1 MTKRSFIT
9 FLLCT
14 CLISANLAWQS
25 KVAQDAGAAE
35 AVATIPSSAQVRI
48 DLKAKVD
55 QQIGA
60 LKIAIEESIPAY
72 EDFLQVKADPPG
84 NTLAEQKIYLNST
97 RGSLQRKVAVLTQ
110 ISSQISLL
118 MNQLLDLHKA
128 IDEAII
134 SIKQTAN
141 SRPTVTPPVECP
153 PGLEFGGESIWET
166 GTVQAVT
173 DGDTVEVKT
182 CRGVLEIRQIGIQ
195 ATETSKPDHIS
206 QCGADEATN
215 LMRKML
221 PIGSEVQ
228 LRATN
233 YASSNNYQEVARPF
247 RTIYAKDGEGK
258 FTIDVQAKLLA
269 AGLSLWFPNSTNEYF
284 HNLEYLNLLN
294 IAAEAKI
301 GLWSKT
307 LCPNDLTPLDS
318 IELWINSDSPLSN
331 ENAFGEYALL
341 HNKTDKEVDISNWSI
356 RDTSLELR
364 DEKFAFASGT
374 KIGAGQVLTV
384 YLGEPIANY
393 PLSNSEI
400 SLRLSAPILQNPTTN
415 SDKFTGDG
423 IYLISP
429 RTTKGGGNIRAWMH
443 RPCIPNDCA
452 APEWLLKNSDG
463 SARII
468 PLPQTL
474 SMILNPAKYAR
485 KVPDLTGLT
494 SEQVVGALA
503 GLDLI
508 AQIVD
513 LSPNSGKAPRI
524 VRDLSPKPGTNV
536 PAGAIVKVNVI
547 VPDA

>member
-35 AVATIPSSAQVRI
+35 AVTTIPSSAQVRI

-128 IDEAII
+128 IDEAVI

-463 SARII
+463 SARVI

>member
-1 MTKRSFIT
+1 MKKRSQLT
-9 FLLCT
+9 FLLCI
-14 CLISANLAWQS
+14 CLASANFSWQS
-25 KVAQDAGAAE
+25 KAAE
-35 AVATIPSSAQVRI
+35 VVVSVSTSAQTRT
-48 DLKAKVD
+48 DLKSKID
-55 QQIGA
+55 QQIDA
-60 LKIAIEESIPAY
+60 LKIAIEEAIPAH

-84 NTLAEQKIYLNST
+84 NTKAEQAIYLTSAQ
-97 RGSLQRKVAVLTQ
+97 GLLQRKVAV
-110 ISSQISLL
+110 ISQISGQISAL
-118 MNQLLDLHKA
+118 MSQLFALHKA
-128 IDEAII
+128 IDDAVV
-134 SIKQTAN
+134 SIKETAN

-182 CRGVLEIRQIGIQ
+182 CRGILEVRQIGIQ
-195 ATETSKPDHIS
+195 ATETTKPDHIS

-247 RTIYAKDGEGK
+247 RTIYAKDGDGK

-284 HNLEYLNLLN
+284 HNFEYLALLN
-294 IAAEAKI
+294 SAAEAKI
-301 GLWSKT
+301 GFWSKT
-307 LCPNDLTPLDS
+307 LCPNDLTQLDA
-318 IELWINSDSPLSN
+318 IELWMNSDSPLSN
-331 ENAFGEYALL
+331 ENPFGEYALL
-341 HNKTDKEVDISNWSI
+341 HNKTDKEIDISNWSI

-364 DEKFAFASGT
+364 DEKFAFAVGT

-384 YLGEPIANY
+384 YLGTPLTNY
-393 PLSNSEI
+393 PLSAGEI
-400 SLRLSAPILQNPTTN
+400 SFGLSSPILQNATLT

-423 IYLISP
+423 IYLMSP
-429 RTTKGGGNIRAWMH
+429 RTIKGGGNVRAWIH
-443 RPCIPNDCA
+443 RPCIPNDCV
-452 APEWLLKNSDG
+452 APEWLVKNTDG
-463 SARII
+463 SSRAI

-474 SMILNPAKYAR
+474 SMVLNPAKYAR

-494 SEQVVGALA
+494 AEQVTGALA
-503 GLDLI
+503 ALDLV

-513 LSPNSGKAPRI
+513 LSPNAGKANRT
-524 VRDLSPKPGTNV
+524 VRDLSPKPGTNL
-536 PAGAIVKVNVI
+536 PAGAVVKVNVI

>member
-1 MTKRSFIT
+1 MKKKSLIVFV
-9 FLLCT
+9 LSA
-14 CLISANLAWQS
+14 CLATVNLPWHS
-25 KVAQDAGAAE
+25 NAAE
-35 AVATIPSSAQVRI
+35 VAVPFLSSAQVRI

-84 NTLAEQKIYLNST
+84 DTLAEQNVYLNST
-97 RGSLQRKVAVLTQ
+97 RARLHRKVAVLTQ
-110 ISSQISLL
+110 ISAQISTL
-118 MNQLLDLHKA
+118 MNQLFALHKP
-128 IDEAII
+128 INDSVI
-134 SIKQTAN
+134 SIKEAAN
-141 SRPTVTPPVECP
+141 SRPTLTPPVECP

-182 CRGVLEIRQIGIQ
+182 CRGVLEVRQIGIQ
-195 ATETSKPDHIS
+195 ATETAKPDHIS

-215 LMRKML
+215 FMRKML

-247 RTIYAKDGEGK
+247 RTIFAKDSEGR
-258 FTIDVQAKLLA
+258 FTIDVQAKLLS

-294 IAAEAKI
+294 SAAEAKT

-307 LCPNDLTPLDS
+307 LCPNDSTPLDS
-318 IELWINSDSPLSN
+318 IDLWVNSDSPLGN
-331 ENAFGEYALL
+331 ENAFGEYVML
-341 HNKTDKEVDISNWSI
+341 HNKTDKEIDISKWSI
-356 RDTSLELR
+356 RDTSLDLR
-364 DEKFAFASGT
+364 DEKYAFESGS

-393 PLSNSEI
+393 PLTSNEI
-400 SLRLSAPILQNPTTN
+400 SLGLTSPILQNPTT
-415 SDKFTGDG
+415 SSEKFTGDG
-423 IYLISP
+423 IYLMSP

-443 RPCIPNDCA
+443 RPCIPNDCS
-452 APEWLLKNSDG
+452 PPDWQNKNSDG
-463 SARII
+463 STRVI

-474 SMILNPAKYAR
+474 SMALNPAKYAR

-494 SEQVVGALA
+494 AEQVTGALA
-503 GLDLI
+503 ALDLT
-508 AQIVD
+508 AQIID
-513 LSPNSGKAPRI
+513 LSPNAGKSQRI
-524 VRDLSPKPGTNV
+524 VKDLLPKPGTNL
-536 PAGAIVKVNVI
+536 PAGATVKVNVI

>member
-1 MTKRSFIT
+1 MKKRSLIT

-14 CLISANLAWQS
+14 CLASVNLAWQS
-25 KVAQDAGAAE
+25 EAAE
-35 AVATIPSSAQVRI
+35 VVINVSSSAQARI
-48 DLKAKVD
+48 ELKAKID

-60 LKIAIEESIPAY
+60 LKIATEESIPAY

-84 NTLAEQKIYLNST
+84 DSLAEQKIYLDST
-97 RGSLQRKVAVLTQ
+97 RTRLQQKVSTLTKISAQ
-110 ISSQISLL
+110 ISAL
-118 MNQLLDLHKA
+118 MNQLLALHKA
-128 IDEAII
+128 IDDAVL
-134 SIKQTAN
+134 SIKETAN
-141 SRPTVTPPVECP
+141 SRPTLTPPVECP
-153 PGLEFGGESIWET
+153 PGIEFGGESIWET

-182 CRGVLEIRQIGIQ
+182 CRGVLEVRQIGIQ
-195 ATETSKPDHIS
+195 ATETAKPDHLS

-247 RTIYAKDGEGK
+247 RTIYARDSEGK

-269 AGLSLWFPNSTNEYF
+269 AGLALWFPNSTNEYF
-284 HNLEYLNLLN
+284 HNLEYLTLLN
-294 IAAEAKI
+294 TAAEAKVGI
-301 GLWSKT
+301 WSKT

-318 IELWINSDSPLSN
+318 IELWVNSDSLLSN

-341 HNKTDKEVDISNWSI
+341 HNKTEKEIDISKWSI
-356 RDTSLELR
+356 RDTSLDLR
-364 DEKFAFASGT
+364 DEKFAFAAGT

-384 YLGEPIANY
+384 YLGAPILNY
-393 PLSNSEI
+393 PLSAGEI
-400 SLRLSAPILQNPTTN
+400 SLGLTAPILQNATLS

-429 RTTKGGGNIRAWMH
+429 RTIKGGGNIRAWLH
-443 RPCIPNDCA
+443 RPCIPNDCV
-452 APEWLLKNSDG
+452 APEWLIKNPDG
-463 SARII
+463 SARAI

-474 SMILNPAKYAR
+474 SMVLNPAKYAR
-485 KVPDLTGLT
+485 KVPDLTGL
-494 SEQVVGALA
+494 SAEQVTGALA
-503 GLDLI
+503 ALDLV

-513 LSPNSGKAPRI
+513 QSPNSGKATRM
-524 VRDLSPKPGTNV
+524 VRDLSPKMGTNL
-536 PAGAIVKVNVI
+536 PAGAQVKVYVG

>member
-1 MTKRSFIT
+1 MKKRS
-9 FLLCT
+9 LLVFVLSA
-14 CLISANLAWQS
+14 CLATVNLPWYS
-25 KVAQDAGAAE
+25 NAAE
-35 AVATIPSSAQVRI
+35 VAVPFLSSAQVRI

-84 NTLAEQKIYLNST
+84 DTLAEQNVYLNST
-97 RGSLQRKVAVLTQ
+97 RARLHRKVAVLTQ
-110 ISSQISLL
+110 ISAQISTL
-118 MNQLLDLHKA
+118 MNQLFALHKP
-128 IDEAII
+128 INDSVI
-134 SIKQTAN
+134 SIKETAN
-141 SRPTVTPPVECP
+141 SRPTLTPPVECP

-182 CRGVLEIRQIGIQ
+182 CRGVLEVRQIGIQ
-195 ATETSKPDHIS
+195 ATETAKPDHIS

-247 RTIYAKDGEGK
+247 RTIFAKDSEGR
-258 FTIDVQAKLLA
+258 FTIDVQAKLLS

-294 IAAEAKI
+294 SAAEAKT

-307 LCPNDLTPLDS
+307 LCPNDSTPLDS
-318 IELWINSDSPLSN
+318 IDLWVNSDSPLGN
-331 ENAFGEYALL
+331 ENAFGEYVLL
-341 HNKTDKEVDISNWSI
+341 HNKTDKEIDISKWSI
-356 RDTSLELR
+356 RDTSLDLR
-364 DEKFAFASGT
+364 DESFAFASGT
-374 KIGAGQVLTV
+374 KIGANQVLTV

-393 PLSNSEI
+393 PLTSNEI
-400 SLRLSAPILQNPTTN
+400 SLGLTSPILQNPTT
-415 SDKFTGDG
+415 SSEKFTGDG
-423 IYLISP
+423 IYLMSP
-429 RTTKGGGNIRAWMH
+429 RTTKGGGNIRSWMH
-443 RPCIPNDCA
+443 RPCIPNDCS
-452 APEWLLKNSDG
+452 PPDWLNKNSDG
-463 SARII
+463 STRVI

-474 SMILNPAKYAR
+474 SMALNPAKYAR

-494 SEQVVGALA
+494 AEQVTGALA
-503 GLDLI
+503 ALDLT
-508 AQIVD
+508 AQIID
-513 LSPNSGKAPRI
+513 LSPNSGKSPRI
-524 VRDLSPKPGTNV
+524 VRDLLPKPGTNL
-536 PAGAIVKVNVI
+536 PAGATVKVNVI

>member
-1 MTKRSFIT
+1 MKKRSLLT
-9 FLLCT
+9 FFLCVG
-14 CLISANLAWQS
+14 LASASLASQF
-25 KVAQDAGAAE
+25 KVTENAGAAE
-35 AVATIPSSAQVRI
+35 VVVNVLSSAQMRI

-60 LKIAIEESIPAY
+60 LKIAIEESFPAH

-84 NTLAEQKIYLNST
+84 DTLAEQNIYLNST
-97 RGSLQRKVAVLTQ
+97 RARLQRKVAVLTQ
-110 ISSQISLL
+110 ISAQVSTL
-118 MNQLLDLHKA
+118 MNQLLALHKA
-128 IDEAII
+128 IDEAVI
-134 SIKQTAN
+134 SIKETAN
-141 SRPTVTPPVECP
+141 SRPIVTPPVECP
-153 PGLEFGGESIWET
+153 PALEFGGESIWET
-166 GTVQAVT
+166 GIVQAVT

-195 ATETSKPDHIS
+195 ATETSKPEHIS

-221 PIGSEVQ
+221 PIGSDVQ

-247 RTIYAKDGEGK
+247 RTIYAKDSEGK

-269 AGLSLWFPNSTNEYF
+269 AGLALWFPNSTNEYF

-294 IAAEAKI
+294 SAAEAKI

-307 LCPNDLTPLDS
+307 FCPNDLSVLDS
-318 IELWINSDSPLSN
+318 IELWINSDSNLSN

-341 HNKTDKEVDISNWSI
+341 RNKTEKEIDISKWSI

-400 SLRLSAPILQNPTTN
+400 SLGLTAPILQNPTTS

-423 IYLISP
+423 IYLMSP

-443 RPCIPNDCA
+443 RPCIPNDCV
-452 APEWLLKNSDG
+452 APDWVSKNADG
-463 SARII
+463 SARVI

-474 SMILNPAKYAR
+474 SMVLNPAKYAR
-485 KVPDLTGLT
+485 IVPDLTGLT
-494 SEQVVGALA
+494 AEQVTGALA
-503 GLDLI
+503 ALDLTT
-508 AQIVD
+508 QIID
-513 LSPNSGKAPRI
+513 LSPNSGKSPRI
-524 VRDLSPKPGTNV
+524 VRDLSPKPGTNL
-536 PAGAIVKVNVI
+536 PAGAVVKVNVI

>member
-1 MTKRSFIT
+1 MNKRSLIV

-14 CLISANLAWQS
+14 CLASINLAWQS
-25 KVAQDAGAAE
+25 EAAE
-35 AVATIPSSAQVRI
+35 VVPSILTSAQTRI
-48 DLKAKVD
+48 DLKSKID
-55 QQIGA
+55 QQISA
-60 LKIAIEESIPAY
+60 LKIATEESIPAY

-84 NTLAEQKIYLNST
+84 DTLAEQKIYLDST
-97 RGSLQRKVAVLTQ
+97 RTRLQQKVSTLTKISAQ
-110 ISSQISLL
+110 ISAL
-118 MNQLLDLHKA
+118 MNQLLALHKA
-128 IDEAII
+128 IADAVIL
-134 SIKQTAN
+134 IKETAN
-141 SRPTVTPPVECP
+141 SRLTLTPPVECP
-153 PGLEFGGESIWET
+153 PGIEFGGESIWET

-182 CRGVLEIRQIGIQ
+182 CRGVLEVRQIGIQ
-195 ATETSKPDHIS
+195 ATETSKSDHIS

-228 LRATN
+228 LRASN
-233 YASSNNYQEVARPF
+233 YASSNNYEEVARPF
-247 RTIYAKDGEGK
+247 RTIYAKDSEGK

-284 HNLEYLNLLN
+284 HNLEYLTLLN
-294 IAAEAKI
+294 AAAEAKV

-307 LCPNDLTPLDS
+307 LCPNDSTPLDS

-341 HNKTDKEVDISNWSI
+341 HNKTDKVIDISKWSI
-356 RDTSLELR
+356 RDTSLDLR
-364 DEKFAFASGT
+364 DERFAFASGT

-393 PLSNSEI
+393 PLSNNEI
-400 SLRLSAPILQNPTTN
+400 SLGLNAPILQNPTTS

-443 RPCIPNDCA
+443 RPCIPNDCV
-452 APEWLLKNSDG
+452 APEWLSKNVDG
-463 SARII
+463 SARVI

-474 SMILNPAKYAR
+474 SMVLNPAKYAR
-485 KVPDLTGLT
+485 KVPDLTGL
-494 SEQVVGALA
+494 SAEQVAGALA
-503 GLDLI
+503 ALDLV

-513 LSPNSGKAPRI
+513 QSPNSGKATRM
-524 VRDLSPKPGTNV
+524 VRDLSPKMGTNL
-536 PAGAIVKVNVI
+536 PAGAQVKVYVG

>member
-1 MTKRSFIT
+1 MKKRVLIT
-9 FLLCT
+9 FLLCA
-14 CLISANLAWQS
+14 CLGSLNVAWQS
-25 KVAQDAGAAE
+25 EAAE
-35 AVATIPSSAQVRI
+35 VVINVSSSTQARI
-48 DLKAKVD
+48 DLKAKID

-60 LKIAIEESIPAY
+60 LKIATEESIPAY

-84 NTLAEQKIYLNST
+84 DSLAEQKIYLDST
-97 RGSLQRKVAVLTQ
+97 RTRLQQKVSTLTKISAQISALMIQLLALHKVIDDAVL
-110 ISSQISLL
+110 
-118 MNQLLDLHKA
+118 
-128 IDEAII
+128 
-134 SIKQTAN
+134 SIKETAN
-141 SRPTVTPPVECP
+141 SRPTLTPPVECP
-153 PGLEFGGESIWET
+153 SGIEFGGESIWET

-182 CRGVLEIRQIGIQ
+182 CRGVLEVRQIGIQ
-195 ATETSKPDHIS
+195 ATETAKPDHLS

-247 RTIYAKDGEGK
+247 RTIYAKDSEGK

-294 IAAEAKI
+294 AAADAKV

-318 IELWINSDSPLSN
+318 IELWINSDSLLSN

-341 HNKTDKEVDISNWSI
+341 HNKTEKEIDISKWSI
-356 RDTSLELR
+356 RDTSLDLR
-364 DEKFAFASGT
+364 DEKFAFAAGT
-374 KIGAGQVLTV
+374 KIGAGQVLTI
-384 YLGEPIANY
+384 YLGTPILNY
-393 PLSNSEI
+393 PLSAGEI
-400 SLRLSAPILQNPTTN
+400 SLGLTAPILQNATLS

-429 RTTKGGGNIRAWMH
+429 RTIKGGGNIRAWLH
-443 RPCIPNDCA
+443 RPCIPNDCVV
-452 APEWLLKNSDG
+452 PEWLIKNPDG
-463 SARII
+463 SARAI

-474 SMILNPAKYAR
+474 SMVLNPAKYAR
-485 KVPDLTGLT
+485 KVPDLTGL
-494 SEQVVGALA
+494 SAEQVAGALA
-503 GLDLI
+503 ALDLV

-513 LSPNSGKAPRI
+513 QSPNSGKATRM
-524 VRDLSPKPGTNV
+524 VRDLSPKMGTNL
-536 PAGAIVKVNVI
+536 PAGAQVKVYVG

>member
-35 AVATIPSSAQVRI
+35 AVTTIPSSAQVRI

-97 RGSLQRKVAVLTQ
+97 RGSLQRKVTVLTQ

-128 IDEAII
+128 IDEAVI

-294 IAAEAKI
+294 IATEAKI

-463 SARII
+463 SARVI

>member
-1 MTKRSFIT
+1 MNKRSQLT
-9 FLLCT
+9 FLLCI
-14 CLISANLAWQS
+14 CLASVNLSWQS
-25 KVAQDAGAAE
+25 KAAE
-35 AVATIPSSAQVRI
+35 VATSISTSAQTRT
-48 DLKAKVD
+48 DLKSRID
-55 QQIGA
+55 QQIDA
-60 LKIAIEESIPAY
+60 LRIAIEEAIPAH

-84 NTLAEQKIYLNST
+84 DTKAEQAIYLNST
-97 RGSLQRKVAVLTQ
+97 RGLLQRKVAILSQ
-110 ISSQISLL
+110 ISSQISTLL
-118 MNQLLDLHKA
+118 VQLLALHKE
-128 IDEAII
+128 IDDSVI
-134 SIKQTAN
+134 SIKEIAN
-141 SRPTVTPPVECP
+141 ARPTVTPPVECP

-166 GTVQAVT
+166 GIVQAVT

-182 CRGVLEIRQIGIQ
+182 CRGVLEVRQIGIQ
-195 ATETSKPDHIS
+195 ATETTKPDHIS

-247 RTIYAKDGEGK
+247 RTIYAKDSEGK
-258 FTIDVQAKLLA
+258 FTIDVQAKLLS

-284 HNLEYLNLLN
+284 HNLEYLTLLN
-294 IAAEAKI
+294 SAAEAKL

-318 IELWINSDSPLSN
+318 IEMWVNSDSPLSN

-341 HNKTDKEVDISNWSI
+341 RNKSDKEIDISNWSI

-364 DEKFAFASGT
+364 DEKFAFAPGT
-374 KIGAGQVLTV
+374 KIGVGQVITV
-384 YLGEPIANY
+384 YLGEAIANY
-393 PLSNSEI
+393 PLTNSEI
-400 SLRLSAPILQNPTTN
+400 SFGLTAPILQNPTTN

-423 IYLISP
+423 IYLMSP
-429 RTTKGGGNIRAWMH
+429 RTSKGGGNIRAWMH
-443 RPCIPNDCA
+443 RPCIPNDCS
-452 APEWLLKNSDG
+452 APDWLLKNSDG
-463 SARII
+463 SARNI

-494 SEQVVGALA
+494 AEQVAGALA
-503 GLDLI
+503 ALDLV

-513 LSPNSGKAPRI
+513 LSPNSGKATRI
-524 VRDLSPKPGTNV
+524 VRDLSPKPGTNL
-536 PAGAIVKVNVI
+536 PAGAFVKVTVV

>member
-1 MTKRSFIT
+1 MKKKSLIVFV
-9 FLLCT
+9 LSA
-14 CLISANLAWQS
+14 CLATVNLPWYS
-25 KVAQDAGAAE
+25 NAAE
-35 AVATIPSSAQVRI
+35 VAVPILSSAQVRI

-84 NTLAEQKIYLNST
+84 DTLAEQNVYLNST
-97 RGSLQRKVAVLTQ
+97 RARLHRKVAVLTQ
-110 ISSQISLL
+110 ISVQISTL
-118 MNQLLDLHKA
+118 MNQLFALHKP
-128 IDEAII
+128 INDSVI
-134 SIKQTAN
+134 SIKEAAN
-141 SRPTVTPPVECP
+141 SRPTLTPPVECP

-182 CRGVLEIRQIGIQ
+182 CRGVLEVRQIGIQ
-195 ATETSKPDHIS
+195 ATETAKPDHIS

-247 RTIYAKDGEGK
+247 RTIFAKDSEGR
-258 FTIDVQAKLLA
+258 FTIDVQAKLLS

-294 IAAEAKI
+294 SAAEAKT

-307 LCPNDLTPLDS
+307 LCPNDSTPLDS
-318 IELWINSDSPLSN
+318 IDLWVNSDSPLGN
-331 ENAFGEYALL
+331 ENAFGEYVLL
-341 HNKTDKEVDISNWSI
+341 HNKTDKEIDISKWSI
-356 RDTSLELR
+356 RDTSLDLR
-364 DEKFAFASGT
+364 DESFAFASGT
-374 KIGAGQVLTV
+374 KIGANQVLTV

-393 PLSNSEI
+393 PLTSNEI
-400 SLRLSAPILQNPTTN
+400 SLGLTSPILQNPTT
-415 SDKFTGDG
+415 SSEKFTGDG
-423 IYLISP
+423 IYLMSP
-429 RTTKGGGNIRAWMH
+429 RTTKGGGNIRSWMH
-443 RPCIPNDCA
+443 RPCIPNDCS
-452 APEWLLKNSDG
+452 PPDWLNKNSDG
-463 SARII
+463 STRVI

-474 SMILNPAKYAR
+474 SMVLNPAKYAR

-494 SEQVVGALA
+494 AEQVTGALA
-503 GLDLI
+503 ALDLT
-508 AQIVD
+508 AQIID
-513 LSPNSGKAPRI
+513 LSPNSGKSPRI
-524 VRDLSPKPGTNV
+524 VRDLLPKPGTNL
-536 PAGAIVKVNVI
+536 PAGATVKVNVI

>member
-1 MTKRSFIT
+1 MKKRSLIVFALSLCLATVNLPWFSNAAEVATT
-9 FLLCT
+9 FL
-14 CLISANLAWQS
+14 
-25 KVAQDAGAAE
+25 
-35 AVATIPSSAQVRI
+35 SSAQIRI

-60 LKIAIEESIPAY
+60 LKIAVEESIPAY

-84 NTLAEQKIYLNST
+84 DTLAEQNIYLNST
-97 RGSLQRKVAVLTQ
+97 RARLQRKVAVLTQ
-110 ISSQISLL
+110 ISAQISTL
-118 MNQLLDLHKA
+118 MNQLLALHKG
-128 IDEAII
+128 INDSVI
-134 SIKQTAN
+134 SIKEIAN
-141 SRPTVTPPVECP
+141 SRPTLNPPVECP
-153 PGLEFGGESIWET
+153 PALEFGGESIWET

-182 CRGVLEIRQIGIQ
+182 CRGVLEVRQIGIQ
-195 ATETSKPDHIS
+195 ATETAKPDHLS

-215 LMRKML
+215 FMRKML

-247 RTIYAKDGEGK
+247 RTIYAKDSEGK

-269 AGLSLWFPNSTNEYF
+269 AGLALWFPNSTNEYF

-294 IAAEAKI
+294 GAADAKT

-307 LCPNDLTPLDS
+307 LCPNDSTPLDS
-318 IELWINSDSPLSN
+318 IELWINSDSPMSN

-341 HNKTDKEVDISNWSI
+341 HNKTDKVIDISKWSI
-356 RDTSLELR
+356 RDTSLDLR
-364 DEKFAFASGT
+364 DESFAFASGT

-384 YLGEPIANY
+384 YLGEAIANY
-393 PLSNSEI
+393 PLSNNEI
-400 SLRLSAPILQNPTTN
+400 SLGLTAPILQNPTTS

-443 RPCIPNDCA
+443 RPCIPNDCV
-452 APEWLLKNSDG
+452 APEWLSKNVDG
-463 SARII
+463 SARVI

-474 SMILNPAKYAR
+474 SMVLNPAKYAR

-494 SEQVVGALA
+494 AEQVTGALA
-503 GLDLI
+503 ALDLT
-508 AQIVD
+508 AQIID
-513 LSPNSGKAPRI
+513 LSPNSGKSPRI
-524 VRDLSPKPGTNV
+524 VRDLSPKPGTNL
-536 PAGAIVKVNVI
+536 PAGAVVKVNVI

>member
-1 MTKRSFIT
+1 MKKRSLIT

-14 CLISANLAWQS
+14 CLASVNLAWQS
-25 KVAQDAGAAE
+25 EAAE
-35 AVATIPSSAQVRI
+35 VVINVSSSAQARI
-48 DLKAKVD
+48 ELKAKID

-60 LKIAIEESIPAY
+60 LKIATEESIPAY

-84 NTLAEQKIYLNST
+84 DTLAEQKIYLDST
-97 RGSLQRKVAVLTQ
+97 RTRLQQKVSTLTKISAQ
-110 ISSQISLL
+110 ISAL
-118 MNQLLDLHKA
+118 MNQLLALHKA
-128 IDEAII
+128 IDDAVL
-134 SIKQTAN
+134 SIKETAN
-141 SRPTVTPPVECP
+141 SRPTLTPPVECP
-153 PGLEFGGESIWET
+153 PGIEFGGESIWET

-182 CRGVLEIRQIGIQ
+182 CRGVLEVRQIGIQ
-195 ATETSKPDHIS
+195 ATETAKPDHLS

-247 RTIYAKDGEGK
+247 RTIYARDSEGK

-269 AGLSLWFPNSTNEYF
+269 AGLALWFPNSTNEYF
-284 HNLEYLNLLN
+284 HNLEYLTLLN
-294 IAAEAKI
+294 TAAEAKVGI
-301 GLWSKT
+301 WSKT

-318 IELWINSDSPLSN
+318 IELWVNSDSLLSN

-341 HNKTDKEVDISNWSI
+341 HNKTEKEIDISKWSI
-356 RDTSLELR
+356 RDTSLDLR
-364 DEKFAFASGT
+364 DEKFAFAAGT

-384 YLGEPIANY
+384 YLGAPILNY
-393 PLSNSEI
+393 PLSAGEI
-400 SLRLSAPILQNPTTN
+400 SLGLTAPILQNATLS

-429 RTTKGGGNIRAWMH
+429 RTIKGGGNIRAWLH
-443 RPCIPNDCA
+443 RPCIPNDCV
-452 APEWLLKNSDG
+452 APEWLIKNPDG
-463 SARII
+463 SARAI

-474 SMILNPAKYAR
+474 SMVLNPAKYAR
-485 KVPDLTGLT
+485 KVPDLTGL
-494 SEQVVGALA
+494 SAEQVTGALA
-503 GLDLI
+503 ALDLV

-513 LSPNSGKAPRI
+513 QSPNSGKATRM
-524 VRDLSPKPGTNV
+524 VRDLSPKMGTNL
-536 PAGAIVKVNVI
+536 PAGAQVKVYVG

>member
-1 MTKRSFIT
+1 MKKRSLLT
-9 FLLCT
+9 FFLCVG
-14 CLISANLAWQS
+14 LASASLASQF
-25 KVAQDAGAAE
+25 KVAENAGAAE

-48 DLKAKVD
+48 DLKVKVD

-84 NTLAEQKIYLNST
+84 DTLAEQNIYLNST
-97 RGSLQRKVAVLTQ
+97 RTRLQQKVSTLTKISAQISALMNRLLALHKPIDDAVL
-110 ISSQISLL
+110 
-118 MNQLLDLHKA
+118 
-128 IDEAII
+128 
-134 SIKQTAN
+134 SIKETAN
-141 SRPTVTPPVECP
+141 SRPTLTPPVECP
-153 PGLEFGGESIWET
+153 PGIEFGGESIWET

-182 CRGVLEIRQIGIQ
+182 CRGVLEVRQIGIQ
-195 ATETSKPDHIS
+195 ATETAKPDHLS

-215 LMRKML
+215 FMRKML

-247 RTIYAKDGEGK
+247 RTIYAKDSEGK

-284 HNLEYLNLLN
+284 HNLEYLTLLN
-294 IAAEAKI
+294 TAADAKV

-307 LCPNDLTPLDS
+307 LCPNDVTPLDS
-318 IELWINSDSPLSN
+318 IELWVNSDSPLGN
-331 ENAFGEYALL
+331 ENPFGEYVLL
-341 HNKTDKEVDISNWSI
+341 HNKSEKEIDISKWSI

-364 DEKFAFASGT
+364 DEKFAFATGT
-374 KIGAGQVLTV
+374 KIAAKQVLTI
-384 YLGEPIANY
+384 YLGEPLVNY
-393 PLSNSEI
+393 PLSSNEI
-400 SLRLSAPILQNPTTN
+400 SLGLTTPILQNATMN
-415 SDKFTGDG
+415 SDKFSGDG
-423 IYLISP
+423 IYLMSP
-429 RTTKGGGNIRAWMH
+429 RTVKGGGNIRAWIH
-443 RPCIPNDCA
+443 RPCLPNDCD
-452 APEWLLKNSDG
+452 APDWLLKNLDG
-463 SARII
+463 SVRAI

-474 SMILNPAKYAR
+474 SMVLNSAKYAR

-494 SEQVVGALA
+494 AEQVTGALA
-503 GLDLI
+503 ALDLV

-513 LSPNSGKAPRI
+513 LSPNAGKAIRT
-524 VRDLSPKPGTNV
+524 VRDLSPKPGTNL

>member
-1 MTKRSFIT
+1 
-9 FLLCT
+9 
-14 CLISANLAWQS
+14 
-25 KVAQDAGAAE
+25 
-35 AVATIPSSAQVRI
+35 
-48 DLKAKVD
+48 
-55 QQIGA
+55 
-60 LKIAIEESIPAY
+60 
-72 EDFLQVKADPPG
+72 
-84 NTLAEQKIYLNST
+84 
-97 RGSLQRKVAVLTQ
+97 
-110 ISSQISLL
+110 
-118 MNQLLDLHKA
+118 MNQLLDLHKV
-128 IDEAII
+128 IDEAVV

-294 IAAEAKI
+294 IAAEGKI

-463 SARII
+463 SARVI

-474 SMILNPAKYAR
+474 SMVLNPAKYAR

-536 PAGAIVKVNVI
+536 PAGATVKVNVI

>member
-1 MTKRSFIT
+1 MNKRSLIV

-14 CLISANLAWQS
+14 CLASINLAWQS
-25 KVAQDAGAAE
+25 EAAE
-35 AVATIPSSAQVRI
+35 VVPSISTSAQTRI
-48 DLKAKVD
+48 DLKSKID

-60 LKIAIEESIPAY
+60 LKISIEESIPAY

-84 NTLAEQKIYLNST
+84 DTLAEQKIYLDST
-97 RGSLQRKVAVLTQ
+97 RTRLQQKVSTLTKISAQ
-110 ISSQISLL
+110 ISAL
-118 MNQLLDLHKA
+118 MNQLLALHKA
-128 IDEAII
+128 IDDAVVL
-134 SIKQTAN
+134 IKETAN
-141 SRPTVTPPVECP
+141 SRLTLTPPVECP
-153 PGLEFGGESIWET
+153 PGIEFGGESIWET

-182 CRGVLEIRQIGIQ
+182 CRGVLEVRQIGIQ
-195 ATETSKPDHIS
+195 ATETSKSDHIS

-247 RTIYAKDGEGK
+247 RTIYAKDSEGK

-269 AGLSLWFPNSTNEYF
+269 AGLALWFPNSTNEYF

-294 IAAEAKI
+294 SAAEAKV

-307 LCPNDLTPLDS
+307 LCPNDSTPLDS
-318 IELWINSDSPLSN
+318 IELWINSDSPMSN

-341 HNKTDKEVDISNWSI
+341 HNKSDKVIDISKWSI
-356 RDTSLELR
+356 RDTSLDLR
-364 DEKFAFASGT
+364 DERFAFASGT

-384 YLGEPIANY
+384 YLGEPIADY
-393 PLSNSEI
+393 PLSNNEI
-400 SLRLSAPILQNPTTN
+400 SLGLNAPILQNPTTS

-443 RPCIPNDCA
+443 RPCIPNDCV
-452 APEWLLKNSDG
+452 APEWLSKNVDG
-463 SARII
+463 SARVI

-474 SMILNPAKYAR
+474 SMVLNPAKYAR
-485 KVPDLTGLT
+485 KVPDLTGL
-494 SEQVVGALA
+494 SAEQVAGALA
-503 GLDLI
+503 ALDLV

-513 LSPNSGKAPRI
+513 QSPNSGKATRM
-524 VRDLSPKPGTNV
+524 VRDLSPKMGTNL
-536 PAGAIVKVNVI
+536 PAGAQVKVYVG

>member
-1 MTKRSFIT
+1 MKKRSLIT

-14 CLISANLAWQS
+14 CLASVNLAWQS
-25 KVAQDAGAAE
+25 EAAE
-35 AVATIPSSAQVRI
+35 VVINVSSSAQARI
-48 DLKAKVD
+48 ELKAKID

-60 LKIAIEESIPAY
+60 LKIATEESIPAY

-84 NTLAEQKIYLNST
+84 DSLAEQKIYLDST
-97 RGSLQRKVAVLTQ
+97 RTRLQQKVSTLTKISAQ
-110 ISSQISLL
+110 ISVL
-118 MNQLLDLHKA
+118 MNQLLALHKA
-128 IDEAII
+128 IDDAVV
-134 SIKQTAN
+134 SIKETAN
-141 SRPTVTPPVECP
+141 SRPTLTPPVECP
-153 PGLEFGGESIWET
+153 PGIEFGGESIWET

-182 CRGVLEIRQIGIQ
+182 CRGVLEVRQIGIQ
-195 ATETSKPDHIS
+195 ATETAKPDHLS

-215 LMRKML
+215 LIRKML

-247 RTIYAKDGEGK
+247 RTIYARDSEGK

-284 HNLEYLNLLN
+284 HNLEYLTLLN
-294 IAAEAKI
+294 TAAEAKVGI
-301 GLWSKT
+301 WSKT

-318 IELWINSDSPLSN
+318 IELWVNSDSLLSN

-341 HNKTDKEVDISNWSI
+341 HNKTEKEIDISKWSI
-356 RDTSLELR
+356 RDTSLDLR
-364 DEKFAFASGT
+364 DEKFAFAAGT

-384 YLGEPIANY
+384 YLGAPILNY
-393 PLSNSEI
+393 PLSAGEI
-400 SLRLSAPILQNPTTN
+400 SLGLTAPILQNATLS

-429 RTTKGGGNIRAWMH
+429 RTIKGGGNIRAWLH
-443 RPCIPNDCA
+443 RPCIPNDCV
-452 APEWLLKNSDG
+452 APEWLIKNPDG
-463 SARII
+463 SARAI

-474 SMILNPAKYAR
+474 SMVLNPAKYAR
-485 KVPDLTGLT
+485 KVPDLTGL
-494 SEQVVGALA
+494 SAEQVTGALA
-503 GLDLI
+503 ALDLV

-513 LSPNSGKAPRI
+513 QSPNSGKATRM
-524 VRDLSPKPGTNV
+524 VRDLSPKMGTNL
-536 PAGAIVKVNVI
+536 PAGAQVKVYVG

>member
-35 AVATIPSSAQVRI
+35 AVSTIPSSAQVRI

-97 RGSLQRKVAVLTQ
+97 RGSLQRKVTVLTQ

-128 IDEAII
+128 IDEAVI

-294 IAAEAKI
+294 IATEAKI